1 MNKIFR
7 VIWNHAT
14 QSWVAVSELASAKG
28 KTKSKTMSKLAA
40 LSLVAGA
47 ISMDVIAAET
57 ANIPAAAISTSDNG
71 IFIGPKGKT
80 TATAQT
86 AGKSVKNVIII
97 GNRNGVADEGIV
109 IGNDITSSASGI
121 AADTLIG
128 NRIRLGGGGSDSMS
142 TALGYGVQVAGPS
155 LAAGLGARSDIADA
169 SGWQAVQNGGVAL
182 GGFASV
188 GGNQNGGV
196 AIGAIAQGDQNGSV
210 AIGQLSGA
218 TRQFFDREV
227 TGSGGNGAVYNIN
240 ENDGNTLTSIGHK
253 AVARADSG
261 VAVGRQANTSR
272 YGRNAVAVGTLAT
285 AIKENAVAMGNNAL
299 AGGYT
304 AAEKKTIQAKIDEL
318 KGENFLVKAEARLEA
333 AKAKV
338 EADASAENKFN
349 YASAKAAV
357 ERIKLAIERLENDL
371 RFNAAEE
378 IDARSAIAIG
388 NEAKATN
395 QSALAQG
402 DRATATGKR
411 AIAQGTQANS
421 TGEDAIAQGTETKAT
436 GAYAIAQGRKAEATA
451 NFTIAQGNSANA
463 SALYAMALGNQAKAN
478 IEHGVALGSSSE
490 TTVAKGV
497 TGFNPTTQGNSDIRA
512 NAYAPL
518 NGNALTSTLAGVS
531 VGSATNTRQ
540 INHVAAGTADDDAV
554 NVAQLRSVNLKIA
567 GNTNGET
574 ESAKSGDMR
583 NTATSKADVLLDSQT
598 LKVVSSNTDVLTTD
612 ATNNTITITPKT
624 KKVEVEEDKN
634 HADAGKA
641 KVPTTNGLVT
651 ATDLADTLN
660 NMYWK
665 IEADK
670 NDKGKVSGKST
681 EAVKAGDK
689 VRLIAG
695 EGVKIEQ
702 NGRDFTFSVK
712 NIVQRTNAD
721 GSSSFF
727 KAGPNMEVELKGE
740 GKDQHVEY
748 KLSPDIT
755 INSVTTNGGA
765 KLEGKTLSG
774 LSDHL
779 VPTTPNEEAGTKP
792 AAAGDQLDHAATVND
807 VLNAG
812 WNLKENGNNVDFV
825 KPYDNVN
832 FVHGANTK
840 VSVKTDDHLTSN
852 IQVNVTGLPIAFTDK
867 DGTPVVKVGDKYFKA
882 DKDGNPTNIEVTPSA
897 DAPLSTNLVNPNV
910 SNTDAAPN
918 AQTTTPTQLGNVAA
932 GAKTFNAPTDAS
944 GNPLKLANDGK
955 WYPADK
961 VGPNGKPMEDATPV
975 ASPITANNPTAGL
988 VDFAN
993 SKPNNA
999 ATVGDLQNLGWVVS
1013 ANENGY
1019 TDQVRNTNK
1028 VDFQGKNG
1036 ISVTGETRPD
1046 GTRQITVSIAKGEIT
1061 NVVDI
1066 VDKDGNPVK
1075 KAYRN
1080 EAGDL
1085 FELDENGKPD
1095 TSKPII
1101 VDTDAGQK
1109 VSNPGDAVVTGN
1121 AVATAI
1127 QKSGWNIGKATAD
1140 DVTDSSGIPAKFSKA
1155 SKVHDKVNPDDDVKF
1170 VDGNNTVV
1178 KMVTVDSKNEDGTKK
1193 ATTFVKVDVSGMPV
1207 QYTTAD
1213 GKPAIKVGDKFYPV
1227 DENGD
1232 PITKNA
1238 DGSSADPLDPADIIT
1253 NLINP
1258 SAKPDE
1264 KGNTTTLGNIKNNLP
1279 TVDDANKTAAD
1290 KNGKPLVGK
1299 DNKAAPI
1306 TAEEAANIAN
1316 STSGNNAATVSD
1328 VLNAGWNLQNNGEAR
1343 DFVKPYDTV
1352 NFVDGK
1358 GTKAVVETPNGT
1370 TSNVK
1375 FDIDTGKITNNDDGS
1390 VQGPVTHE
1398 MQNALKDA
1406 EDAYNSLPPNAPEA
1420 VRKVAKQAVE
1430 DAKNNIA
1437 NAENKVATAQGVA
1450 DAINKSGF
1458 TLTTSANG
1466 GEKIS
1471 GTPEM
1476 INPGKKVEMVAGKN
1490 MTVKQEPNGK
1500 VTYATA
1506 SNVTFDSVQF
1516 GDNGPKITNNGGNIN
1531 VGTATGAPTRIT
1543 NVAPGE
1549 ISATSKDAI
1558 NGSQLH
1564 AVASNLNNKINKVG
1578 KRGDAGTASALAAAN
1593 IPQAYIPGKSLV
1605 GIAAGSYQGQN
1616 GLAVG
1621 MSRISDNGKI
1631 IIRLSGTANSQG
1643 KTGVA
1648 AGVGYQW

>member
-1 MNKIFR
+1 M
-7 VIWNHAT
+7 
-14 QSWVAVSELASAKG
+14 
-28 KTKSKTMSKLAA
+28 
-40 LSLVAGA
+40 
-47 ISMDVIAAET
+47 
-57 ANIPAAAISTSDNG
+57 
-71 IFIGPKGKT
+71 
-80 TATAQT
+80 
-86 AGKSVKNVIII
+86 
-97 GNRNGVADEGIV
+97 
-109 IGNDITSSASGI
+109 
-121 AADTLIG
+121 
-128 NRIRLGGGGSDSMS
+128 
-142 TALGYGVQVAGPS
+142 
-155 LAAGLGARSDIADA
+155 
-169 SGWQAVQNGGVAL
+169 
-182 GGFASV
+182 
-188 GGNQNGGV
+188 
-196 AIGAIAQGDQNGSV
+196 
-210 AIGQLSGA
+210 
-218 TRQFFDREV
+218 
-227 TGSGGNGAVYNIN
+227 
-240 ENDGNTLTSIGHK
+240 
-253 AVARADSG
+253 
-261 VAVGRQANTSR
+261 AVGRQANTSR
-272 YGRNAVAVGTLAT
+272 YGRNAVAVGTFAT

-304 AAEKKTIQAKIDEL
+304 AAEKKAIQAKIDEL
-318 KGENFLVKAEARLEA
+318 KGENFLVKAETRLEA
-333 AKAKV
+333 AKVKL

-378 IDARSAIAIG
+378 IDASSAIAIG

-436 GAYAIAQGRKAEATA
+436 GAYAIAQGRKAQATE
-451 NFTIAQGNSANA
+451 NFAIAQGNSANA
-463 SALYAMALGNQAKAN
+463 SAQFAMALGNQAKAN
-478 IEHGVALGSSSE
+478 IGHGVALGSSSE
-490 TTVAKGV
+490 TTVVKGV
-497 TGFNPTTQGNSDIRA
+497 TGFNPTAQGTSDIRA

-518 NGNALTSTLAGVS
+518 SGNALTSTLAGVS

-727 KAGPNMEVELKGE
+727 RAGPNMEVELKGE
-740 GKDQHVEY
+740 GKDQHIEY

-765 KLEGKTLSG
+765 KLEGTTLSG
-774 LSDHL
+774 LSHHL
-779 VPTTPNEEAGTKP
+779 VPTTPNENAGTKP
-792 AAAGDQLDHAATVND
+792 ATAAGDQLNQAATVND

-812 WNLKENGNNVDFV
+812 WNLKENGKNVDFV

-882 DKDGNPTNIEVTPSA
+882 DKDGNPTNIEVTPSK
-897 DAPLSTNLVNPNV
+897 DAPLSTKLVNPNV
-910 SNTDAAPN
+910 SNTNAAPN

-955 WYPADK
+955 WYPTDK
-961 VGPNGKPMEDATPV
+961 VGPNGKPMENATPV
-975 ASPITANNPTAGL
+975 ASPITADNPTAGL

-993 SKPNNA
+993 SNPNNA

-1036 ISVTGETRPD
+1036 ISVTGETRAD

-1140 DVTDSSGIPAKFSKA
+1140 DVTDSFGIPAKFSKA

-1170 VDGNNTVV
+1170 VDGNNTIV
-1178 KMVTVDSKNEDGTKK
+1178 KMVTVDAKNEDGTKK

-1238 DGSSADPLDPADIIT
+1238 DGSPADPLDPADIIT

-1258 SAKPDE
+1258 AAKPDE
-1264 KGNTTTLGNIKNNLP
+1264 KGNTATLGNIKNNLP

-1290 KNGKPLVGK
+1290 KNGEPLVGK

-1358 GTKAVVETPNGT
+1358 GTKVVVETAPNGT

-1390 VQGPVTHE
+1390 VQGPVTPE
-1398 MQNALKDA
+1398 MTKALKDA
-1406 EDAYNSLPPNAPEA
+1406 QDAFNSLPPNAPDA
-1420 VRKVAKQAVE
+1420 VRKAAKQALD
-1430 DAKNNIA
+1430 DAKNNIENVA
-1437 NAENKVATAQGVA
+1437 NKVATAQDVA
-1450 DAINKSGF
+1450 NAINNSGF

-1490 MTVKQEPNGK
+1490 MTVKQESNGK

-1531 VGTATGAPTRIT
+1531 VGTATGAPTKIT
-1543 NVAPGE
+1543 GVAPGE

-1593 IPQAYIPGKSLV
+1593 IPQAYTPGKSLV

>member
-1 MNKIFR
+1 M
-7 VIWNHAT
+7 
-14 QSWVAVSELASAKG
+14 
-28 KTKSKTMSKLAA
+28 
-40 LSLVAGA
+40 
-47 ISMDVIAAET
+47 
-57 ANIPAAAISTSDNG
+57 
-71 IFIGPKGKT
+71 
-80 TATAQT
+80 
-86 AGKSVKNVIII
+86 
-97 GNRNGVADEGIV
+97 
-109 IGNDITSSASGI
+109 
-121 AADTLIG
+121 
-128 NRIRLGGGGSDSMS
+128 
-142 TALGYGVQVAGPS
+142 
-155 LAAGLGARSDIADA
+155 
-169 SGWQAVQNGGVAL
+169 
-182 GGFASV
+182 
-188 GGNQNGGV
+188 
-196 AIGAIAQGDQNGSV
+196 
-210 AIGQLSGA
+210 
-218 TRQFFDREV
+218 
-227 TGSGGNGAVYNIN
+227 
-240 ENDGNTLTSIGHK
+240 
-253 AVARADSG
+253 
-261 VAVGRQANTSR
+261 
-272 YGRNAVAVGTLAT
+272 
-285 AIKENAVAMGNNAL
+285 
-299 AGGYT
+299 
-304 AAEKKTIQAKIDEL
+304 
-318 KGENFLVKAEARLEA
+318 
-333 AKAKV
+333 
-338 EADASAENKFN
+338 
-349 YASAKAAV
+349 
-357 ERIKLAIERLENDL
+357 
-371 RFNAAEE
+371 
-378 IDARSAIAIG
+378 
-388 NEAKATN
+388 
-395 QSALAQG
+395 
-402 DRATATGKR
+402 
-411 AIAQGTQANS
+411 
-421 TGEDAIAQGTETKAT
+421 
-436 GAYAIAQGRKAEATA
+436 
-451 NFTIAQGNSANA
+451 
-463 SALYAMALGNQAKAN
+463 
-478 IEHGVALGSSSE
+478 
-490 TTVAKGV
+490 
-497 TGFNPTTQGNSDIRA
+497 
-512 NAYAPL
+512 
-518 NGNALTSTLAGVS
+518 
-531 VGSATNTRQ
+531 
-540 INHVAAGTADDDAV
+540 
-554 NVAQLRSVNLKIA
+554 
-567 GNTNGET
+567 
-574 ESAKSGDMR
+574 
-583 NTATSKADVLLDSQT
+583 
-598 LKVVSSNTDVLTTD
+598 
-612 ATNNTITITPKT
+612 
-624 KKVEVEEDKN
+624 
-634 HADAGKA
+634 
-641 KVPTTNGLVT
+641 
-651 ATDLADTLN
+651 
-660 NMYWK
+660 
-665 IEADK
+665 
-670 NDKGKVSGKST
+670 
-681 EAVKAGDK
+681 
-689 VRLIAG
+689 RLIAG

-712 NIVQRTNAD
+712 NVVKLTKAD
-721 GSSSFF
+721 GSSRFF
-727 KAGPNMEVELKGE
+727 RAAGPNMDVELKGE
-740 GKDQHVEY
+740 GKDQYIEY

-779 VPTTPNEEAGTKP
+779 VPTTPNEKAGSKP
-792 AAAGDQLDHAATVND
+792 AAAAGDQAATVND

-812 WNLKENGNNVDFV
+812 WNLKENGKDVDFV

-961 VGPNGKPMEDATPV
+961 VGPNGKPMGDATPV

-993 SKPNNA
+993 SNPNNA

-1036 ISVTGETRPD
+1036 ISVTGETRAD
-1046 GTRQITVSIAKGEIT
+1046 GTRQITVSITKGKIT

-1066 VDKDGNPVK
+1066 VDQDGNPVK

-1101 VDTDAGQK
+1101 VDTNAGQK

-1178 KMVTVDSKNEDGTKK
+1178 KMVTVDAKNEDGTKK

-1213 GKPAIKVGDKFYPV
+1213 GKPAMKVGDKFYPV

-1238 DGSSADPLDPADIIT
+1238 DGSPADSLDPADIIT

-1258 SAKPDE
+1258 AAKPDE

-1279 TVDDANKTAAD
+1279 TVNDATKTAAD
-1290 KNGKPLVGK
+1290 KNGEPLVGK
-1299 DNKAAPI
+1299 DNNAAPI

-1358 GTKAVVETPNGT
+1358 GTKVVVETAPNGT

-1375 FDIDTGKITNNDDGS
+1375 FDIDTGKITNKSDGS
-1390 VQGPVTHE
+1390 VQGPVTPE
-1398 MQNALKDA
+1398 MQRALKDA
-1406 EDAYNSLPPNAPEA
+1406 KDAYNSLPPNAPEA
-1420 VRKVAKQAVE
+1420 VRKVVKQAVE
-1430 DAKNNIA
+1430 DAENNIA
-1437 NAENKVATAQGVA
+1437 NVENKVATAQDVA
-1450 DAINKSGF
+1450 NAINNSGF
-1458 TLTTSANG
+1458 TLTTSENG
-1466 GEKIS
+1466 GKKIS

-1490 MTVKQEPNGK
+1490 MTVKQESNGK

-1506 SNVTFDSVQF
+1506 SNVNFDSVQF
-1516 GDNGPKITNNGGNIN
+1516 GNNGPKITNNGGNIN
-1531 VGTATGAPTRIT
+1531 VGTATGAPTKIT
-1543 NVAPGE
+1543 GVAPGR
-1549 ISATSKDAI
+1549 ISPDSTDAI
-1558 NGSQLH
+1558 NGSQLYAVKKDINKLGNRMNAGMATSAAMANLLQPH
-1564 AVASNLNNKINKVG
+1564 KPGQSVATAGVGQHKNQSAVAVG
-1578 KRGDAGTASALAAAN
+1578 
-1593 IPQAYIPGKSLV
+1593 Y
-1605 GIAAGSYQGQN
+1605 
-1616 GLAVG
+1616 
-1621 MSRISDNGKI
+1621 SRLSDNGKYGV
-1631 IIRLSGTANSQG
+1631 RFSMGANTQG
-1643 KTGVA
+1643 EVTGGA
-1648 AGVGYQW
+1648 AVGYFW

>member
-1 MNKIFR
+1 MNQIFR

-14 QSWVAVSELASAKG
+14 QSWIAVSELASAKG
-28 KTKSKTMSKLAA
+28 KTISKLAV
-40 LSLVAGA
+40 LSVVAGML
-47 ISMDVIAAET
+47 SMDVIAATVT
-57 ANIPAAAISTSDNG
+57 ANIPAAAVSTSDNG

-80 TATAQT
+80 SATAQT

-155 LAAGLGARSDIADA
+155 LAAGIGARSDIADY

-240 ENDGNTLTSIGHK
+240 ENYGNTLTSIGHK

-272 YGRNAVAVGTLAT
+272 NGRNAIAVGTLAT
-285 AIKENAVAMGNNAL
+285 AIKDNAVAMGNNAL

-304 AAEKKTIQAKIDEL
+304 AAEKKAIQAKIDEL
-318 KGENFLVKAEARLEA
+318 KGENFLVKAEARLAAAEA
-333 AKAKV
+333 KFK
-338 EADASAENKFN
+338 DDFSAENKFN

-371 RFNAAEE
+371 RFDAAEE

-497 TGFNPTTQGNSDIRA
+497 TGFNPTAQGTDIRA

-670 NDKGKVSGKST
+670 NAKGNVSGKST

-727 KAGPNMEVELKGE
+727 RSGPNMEVELKGE
-740 GKDQHVEY
+740 GKDQHIEY

-765 KLEGKTLSG
+765 KLEGTTLSG
-774 LSDHL
+774 LSHHL
-779 VPTTPNEEAGTKP
+779 VPTTPNETAGTKP
-792 AAAGDQLDHAATVND
+792 AAAAGDQLNQAATVKD

-812 WNLKENGNNVDFV
+812 WNLKENGKDVDFV

-897 DAPLSTNLVNPNV
+897 NAPLSTNLVNPNV

-961 VGPNGKPMEDATPV
+961 VGPNGKPMGDATPV

-993 SKPNNA
+993 SNPNNA

-1036 ISVTGETRPD
+1036 ISVTGETRAD
-1046 GTRQITVSIAKGEIT
+1046 GTRQITVSIAKGKIT

-1066 VDKDGNPVK
+1066 VDKDGKPVK

-1085 FELDENGKPD
+1085 FELDKNGKPD

-1101 VDTDAGQK
+1101 VDTNAGQK

-1140 DVTDSSGIPAKFSKA
+1140 DVIDSSRRPAKFSKA

-1178 KMVTVDSKNEDGTKK
+1178 KMVTVDSENKDGTKK

-1207 QYTTAD
+1207 QYTTDD
-1213 GKPAIKVGDKFYPV
+1213 GKPAIKVGDKFYLV

-1232 PITKNA
+1232 PITKDA
-1238 DGSSADPLDPADIIT
+1238 EGIPVDPLDPAKIIT

-1258 SAKPDE
+1258 AAKPDE

-1358 GTKAVVETPNGT
+1358 GTKVVVETAPNGT

-1375 FDIDTGKITNNDDGS
+1375 FDIDTGKITNNADGS
-1390 VQGPVTHE
+1390 VQGPVTSE
-1398 MQNALKDA
+1398 MQQALKDA
-1406 EDAYNSLPPNAPEA
+1406 EDAYNSLPSNAPEA
-1420 VRKVAKQAVE
+1420 VRKAAEQAVL
-1430 DAKNNIA
+1430 DAKNNIE
-1437 NAENKVATAQGVA
+1437 NVKNKVATAEDVA
-1450 DAINKSGF
+1450 NAINKSGF

-1490 MTVKQEPNGK
+1490 MTVKQESNGK

-1531 VGTATGAPTRIT
+1531 VGTATGAPTKIT
-1543 NVAPGE
+1543 GVAPGE
-1549 ISATSKDAI
+1549 ISATSKDAV

-1564 AVASNLNNKINKVG
+1564 AMGNKLQGQINKLGNRMNAGMATSAAMANLLQPHKPGQSVATAGVG
-1578 KRGDAGTASALAAAN
+1578 QHKNQSA
-1593 IPQAYIPGKSLV
+1593 V
-1605 GIAAGSYQGQN
+1605 
-1616 GLAVG
+1616 AVG
-1621 MSRISDNGKI
+1621 YSRLSDNGKYGV
-1631 IIRLSGTANSQG
+1631 RFSMGANTQG
-1643 KTGVA
+1643 EVTGGA
-1648 AGVGYQW
+1648 AVGYFW

>member
-7 VIWNHAT
+7 VVWSHAA
-14 QSWVAVSELASAKG
+14 QSWVAVSELTSAKG

-155 LAAGLGARSDIADA
+155 LAAGIGARSDIADY

-218 TRQFFDREV
+218 TRQFFDREA

-272 YGRNAVAVGTLAT
+272 YGRNAVAVGTQAT
-285 AIKENAVAMGNNAL
+285 AIKENAVAMGNNAV

-304 AAEKKTIQAKIDEL
+304 AAEKEAIQAKIKEL

-333 AKAKV
+333 AKAKL

-357 ERIKLAIERLENDL
+357 ERIKLAIARLENDL
-371 RFNAAEE
+371 QFNAAEE

-421 TGEDAIAQGTETKAT
+421 TGEDAIAQGAETKAT

-463 SALYAMALGNQAKAN
+463 SAQFAMALGNQAKAN

-518 NGNALTSTLAGVS
+518 NGNALISTLAGVS

-624 KKVEVEEDKN
+624 KKVEVEDDEN

-670 NDKGKVSGKST
+670 NAKGNVSGKST

-721 GSSSFF
+721 G
-727 KAGPNMEVELKGE
+727 
-740 GKDQHVEY
+740 
-748 KLSPDIT
+748 
-755 INSVTTNGGA
+755 
-765 KLEGKTLSG
+765 
-774 LSDHL
+774 
-779 VPTTPNEEAGTKP
+779 
-792 AAAGDQLDHAATVND
+792 
-807 VLNAG
+807 
-812 WNLKENGNNVDFV
+812 
-825 KPYDNVN
+825 
-832 FVHGANTK
+832 
-840 VSVKTDDHLTSN
+840 
-852 IQVNVTGLPIAFTDK
+852 
-867 DGTPVVKVGDKYFKA
+867 
-882 DKDGNPTNIEVTPSA
+882 
-897 DAPLSTNLVNPNV
+897 
-910 SNTDAAPN
+910 
-918 AQTTTPTQLGNVAA
+918 
-932 GAKTFNAPTDAS
+932 
-944 GNPLKLANDGK
+944 
-955 WYPADK
+955 
-961 VGPNGKPMEDATPV
+961 
-975 ASPITANNPTAGL
+975 
-988 VDFAN
+988 
-993 SKPNNA
+993 
-999 ATVGDLQNLGWVVS
+999 
-1013 ANENGY
+1013 
-1019 TDQVRNTNK
+1019 
-1028 VDFQGKNG
+1028 
-1036 ISVTGETRPD
+1036 
-1046 GTRQITVSIAKGEIT
+1046 
-1061 NVVDI
+1061 
-1066 VDKDGNPVK
+1066 
-1075 KAYRN
+1075 
-1080 EAGDL
+1080 
-1085 FELDENGKPD
+1085 
-1095 TSKPII
+1095 
-1101 VDTDAGQK
+1101 
-1109 VSNPGDAVVTGN
+1109 
-1121 AVATAI
+1121 
-1127 QKSGWNIGKATAD
+1127 
-1140 DVTDSSGIPAKFSKA
+1140 
-1155 SKVHDKVNPDDDVKF
+1155 
-1170 VDGNNTVV
+1170 
-1178 KMVTVDSKNEDGTKK
+1178 
-1193 ATTFVKVDVSGMPV
+1193 
-1207 QYTTAD
+1207 
-1213 GKPAIKVGDKFYPV
+1213 
-1227 DENGD
+1227 
-1232 PITKNA
+1232 
-1238 DGSSADPLDPADIIT
+1238 
-1253 NLINP
+1253 
-1258 SAKPDE
+1258 
-1264 KGNTTTLGNIKNNLP
+1264 
-1279 TVDDANKTAAD
+1279 
-1290 KNGKPLVGK
+1290 
-1299 DNKAAPI
+1299 
-1306 TAEEAANIAN
+1306 
-1316 STSGNNAATVSD
+1316 
-1328 VLNAGWNLQNNGEAR
+1328 
-1343 DFVKPYDTV
+1343 
-1352 NFVDGK
+1352 
-1358 GTKAVVETPNGT
+1358 
-1370 TSNVK
+1370 
-1375 FDIDTGKITNNDDGS
+1375 
-1390 VQGPVTHE
+1390 
-1398 MQNALKDA
+1398 
-1406 EDAYNSLPPNAPEA
+1406 
-1420 VRKVAKQAVE
+1420 
-1430 DAKNNIA
+1430 
-1437 NAENKVATAQGVA
+1437 
-1450 DAINKSGF
+1450 
-1458 TLTTSANG
+1458 
-1466 GEKIS
+1466 
-1471 GTPEM
+1471 
-1476 INPGKKVEMVAGKN
+1476 
-1490 MTVKQEPNGK
+1490 
-1500 VTYATA
+1500 
-1506 SNVTFDSVQF
+1506 
-1516 GDNGPKITNNGGNIN
+1516 
-1531 VGTATGAPTRIT
+1531 
-1543 NVAPGE
+1543 
-1549 ISATSKDAI
+1549 
-1558 NGSQLH
+1558 
-1564 AVASNLNNKINKVG
+1564 
-1578 KRGDAGTASALAAAN
+1578 
-1593 IPQAYIPGKSLV
+1593 
-1605 GIAAGSYQGQN
+1605 
-1616 GLAVG
+1616 
-1621 MSRISDNGKI
+1621 
-1631 IIRLSGTANSQG
+1631 
-1643 KTGVA
+1643 
-1648 AGVGYQW
+1648 

>member
-1430 DAKNNIA
+1430 DAENNIA
-1437 NAENKVATAQGVA
+1437 NVENKVATAQGVA
-1450 DAINKSGF
+1450 NAINNSGF
-1458 TLTTSANG
+1458 TLTTSENG

-1490 MTVKQEPNGK
+1490 MTVKQESNGK

-1593 IPQAYIPGKSLV
+1593 IPQAYTPGKSLV

>member
-1 MNKIFR
+1 M
-7 VIWNHAT
+7 
-14 QSWVAVSELASAKG
+14 
-28 KTKSKTMSKLAA
+28 
-40 LSLVAGA
+40 
-47 ISMDVIAAET
+47 
-57 ANIPAAAISTSDNG
+57 
-71 IFIGPKGKT
+71 
-80 TATAQT
+80 
-86 AGKSVKNVIII
+86 
-97 GNRNGVADEGIV
+97 
-109 IGNDITSSASGI
+109 
-121 AADTLIG
+121 
-128 NRIRLGGGGSDSMS
+128 
-142 TALGYGVQVAGPS
+142 
-155 LAAGLGARSDIADA
+155 GLRSDIADA

>member
-1 MNKIFR
+1 MNQIFR

-14 QSWVAVSELASAKG
+14 QSWIAVSELASAKG
-28 KTKSKTMSKLAA
+28 KTISKLAV
-40 LSLVAGA
+40 LSVVAGML
-47 ISMDVIAAET
+47 SMDVIAATVT
-57 ANIPAAAISTSDNG
+57 ANIPAAAVSTSDNG

-80 TATAQT
+80 SATAQT

-155 LAAGLGARSDIADA
+155 LAAGIGARSDIADY

-240 ENDGNTLTSIGHK
+240 ENYGNTLTSIGHK

-272 YGRNAVAVGTLAT
+272 NGRNAIAVGTLAT
-285 AIKENAVAMGNNAL
+285 AIKDNAVAMGNNAL

-304 AAEKKTIQAKIDEL
+304 AAEKKAIQAKIDEL
-318 KGENFLVKAEARLEA
+318 KGENFLVKAEARLAAAEA
-333 AKAKV
+333 KFK
-338 EADASAENKFN
+338 DDFSAENKFN

-371 RFNAAEE
+371 RFDAAEE

-497 TGFNPTTQGNSDIRA
+497 TGFNPTAQGTDIRA

-670 NDKGKVSGKST
+670 NAKGNVSGKST

-727 KAGPNMEVELKGE
+727 RSGPNMEVELKGE
-740 GKDQHVEY
+740 GKDQHIEY

-765 KLEGKTLSG
+765 KLEGTTLSG
-774 LSDHL
+774 LSHHL
-779 VPTTPNEEAGTKP
+779 VPTTPNETAGTKP
-792 AAAGDQLDHAATVND
+792 AAAAGDQLNQAATVKD

-812 WNLKENGNNVDFV
+812 WNLKENGKDVDFV

-897 DAPLSTNLVNPNV
+897 NAPLSTNLVNPNV

-961 VGPNGKPMEDATPV
+961 VGPNGKPMGDATPV

-993 SKPNNA
+993 SNPNNA

-1036 ISVTGETRPD
+1036 ISVTGETRAD
-1046 GTRQITVSIAKGEIT
+1046 GTRQITVSIAKGKIT

-1066 VDKDGNPVK
+1066 VDKDGKPVK

-1085 FELDENGKPD
+1085 FELDKNGKPD

-1101 VDTDAGQK
+1101 VDTNAGQK

-1140 DVTDSSGIPAKFSKA
+1140 DVIDSSRRPAKFSKA

-1178 KMVTVDSKNEDGTKK
+1178 KMVTVDSENKDGTKK

-1207 QYTTAD
+1207 QYTTDD
-1213 GKPAIKVGDKFYPV
+1213 GKPAIKVGDKFYLV

-1232 PITKNA
+1232 PITKDA
-1238 DGSSADPLDPADIIT
+1238 EGIPVDPLDPAKIIT

-1258 SAKPDE
+1258 AAKPDE

-1358 GTKAVVETPNGT
+1358 GTKVVVETAPNGT

-1375 FDIDTGKITNNDDGS
+1375 FDIDTGKITNNADGS
-1390 VQGPVTHE
+1390 VQGPVTSE
-1398 MQNALKDA
+1398 MQQALKDA
-1406 EDAYNSLPPNAPEA
+1406 EDAYNSLPSNAPEA
-1420 VRKVAKQAVE
+1420 VRKAAEQAVL
-1430 DAKNNIA
+1430 DAKNNIE
-1437 NAENKVATAQGVA
+1437 NVKNKVATAEDVA
-1450 DAINKSGF
+1450 NAINKSGF

-1490 MTVKQEPNGK
+1490 MTVKQESNGK

-1506 SNVTFDSVQF
+1506 SNVNFDSVQF

-1543 NVAPGE
+1543 NVAPGR
-1549 ISATSKDAI
+1549 ISPDSTDAV
-1558 NGSQLH
+1558 NGSQLYAVKKDINKLGNRMNAGMATSAAMANLLQPH
-1564 AVASNLNNKINKVG
+1564 KPGQSVATAGVGQHKNQSAVAVG
-1578 KRGDAGTASALAAAN
+1578 
-1593 IPQAYIPGKSLV
+1593 Y
-1605 GIAAGSYQGQN
+1605 
-1616 GLAVG
+1616 
-1621 MSRISDNGKI
+1621 SRLSDNGKYGV
-1631 IIRLSGTANSQG
+1631 RFSMGANTQG
-1643 KTGVA
+1643 EVTGGA
-1648 AGVGYQW
+1648 AVGYFW